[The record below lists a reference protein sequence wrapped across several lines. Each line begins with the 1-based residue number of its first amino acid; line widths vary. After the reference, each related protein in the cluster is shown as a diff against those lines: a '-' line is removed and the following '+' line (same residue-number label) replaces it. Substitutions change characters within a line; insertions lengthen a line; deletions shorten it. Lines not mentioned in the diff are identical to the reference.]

1 MRRIAGLALGLILL
15 AAPAAAQDMKAFYA
29 EVLTL
34 QDKPDDLTSLR
45 ERLGQSDST
54 MPKNMDQLDKLLA
67 DDKPRELLSAL
78 MQADDYEGVVANMN
92 WERLRIYGGANIA
105 VAFAY
110 LTDLQRT
117 TPPGARG
124 DDLRDTQAAMAA
136 YVFAVIRADGA
147 RCADPTAPAK
157 RLQQLVEQNPEVMAH
172 AAKLPKDR
180 RETVKYLALISE
192 IATAQARKNDGVLC
206 APPVKEGM
214 LGIMQ
219 GLLTEAEKP
228 GQMECTQG
236 DLGKNCVLP
245 NPAAKFRPESEWRA
259 GRDAAR
265 KALPDE
271 MDRFLKLGG

>member
-1 MRRIAGLALGLILL
+1 MRWIAGFGLTLLLL
-15 AAPAAAQDMKAFYA
+15 AAPAAAQDLKAFYA

-34 QDKPDDLTSLR
+34 QDKPDDLTGLR
-45 ERLGQSDST
+45 ERLGETDST
-54 MPKNMDQLDKLLA
+54 MPKNMGQLDELLA
-67 DDKPRELLSAL
+67 DDKPRELLAAL

-92 WERLRIYGGANIA
+92 WERRRIYGGANIA

-117 TPPGARG
+117 TPPGPRG
-124 DDLRDTQAAMAA
+124 DGVRDTQVMMAA
-136 YVFAVIRADGA
+136 YVFAVVRADGA

-157 RLQQLVEQNPEVMAH
+157 RMQQLVEQNPDVMAH

-180 RETVKYLALISE
+180 RETAKYIALISE
-192 IATAQARKNDGVLC
+192 IATAPVRKNDSVLC
-206 APPVKEGM
+206 APPVQEGL

-228 GQMECTQG
+228 GQMKCTQG
-236 DLGKNCVLP
+236 DLGKDCVLP
-245 NPAAKFRPESEWRA
+245 SPAAKFRPETEWRS

-265 KALPDE
+265 KALPDD